1 MIVEPKSTLARWLAY
16 PRQVGIALD
25 QLVNALLPPFGALS
39 YADETLSARTFRA
52 YRDGRIVGR
61 ALMPLFDAMFSW
73 QTPDPD
79 IRQDD
84 GVTPINGHCERAYW
98 KEVQRRDYPPEYRE
112 AAAKLKV

>member
-16 PRQVGIALD
+16 PRQVGIACD
-25 QLVNALLPPFGALS
+25 QLVNALLPPFGTLS

-52 YRDGRIVGR
+52 YRDGRVMGR
-61 ALMPLFDAMFSW
+61 LLMPIFDAMFSW

-79 IRQDD
+79 ILDLQ
-84 GVTPINGHCERAYW
+84 GVPIKGHCERAYE